1 MRGEHRK
8 KCRSATDRTRKNRWP
23 RRHRHAVVAT
33 IGLTVIAVAASLV
46 ISPQADASQ
55 RRGPV
60 QTNWQSA
67 VMASIADPDLWPIG
81 MNRRGCRSTDGRRPV
96 VLLNG
101 AFLNKYATWSKF
113 SPQLATAGFCVYGLD
128 YGGPADGPFHQV
140 GALRSSAVEIKRFI
154 DRVRAETGSPE
165 VDVVGYSEGG
175 MVPFYYLNVLGGA
188 PDVGTLV
195 TLASPVRGMSGYGIL
210 DAVSSIPQARRALAR
225 VLPAAVD
232 GAAGSSYFA
241 EVGEGGLTRPGVR
254 YVSVSSV
261 ADLVVMPDEARF
273 PAARNVTN
281 VVVQDHCP
289 QDHVFHG
296 SIIYD
301 DTALGLVQNAL
312 EPAADRVPRCTRRG
326 PLG

>member
-1 MRGEHRK
+1 MCFWETGLGRFV
-8 KCRSATDRTRKNRWP
+8 
-23 RRHRHAVVAT
+23 AVICAV
-33 IGLTVIAVAASLV
+33 TVVGGAASFGV
-46 ISPQADASQ
+46 PAQANAVE
-55 RRGPV
+55 RRGPA
-60 QTNWQSA
+60 QSNWRDA
-67 VMASIADPDLWPIG
+67 LVASIADPDQLPLG
-81 MNRRGCRSTDGRRPV
+81 MNSPDCRSANGRRPV

-113 SPQLATAGFCVYGLD
+113 SPQLAGAGFCVYGLD
-128 YGGPADGPFHQV
+128 YGGPAHGPFHQV
-140 GALRSSAVEIKRFI
+140 GDLRSSAREIKAFI
-154 DRVRAETGSPE
+154 DGVRARTGSAE

-175 MVPFYYLNVLGGA
+175 MVPLYYLNVLGGA
-188 PDVGTLV
+188 RAVRTLV
-195 TLASPVRGMSGYGIL
+195 TLAAPVRGMSGYGIL
-210 DAVSSIPQARRALAR
+210 DAVSAVPQARRALAS